1 MMTEDFSKANYTAI
15 ISDLHLCEAEPVHPK
30 YPLWKKFKTKEFFFD
45 DEFEDF
51 LKVISSR
58 ANNEKVELVLNGDI
72 FDFDSV
78 TSYPKDAVYTISW
91 LEKIRG
97 LKPREERSLYKIE
110 RIIDDHPL
118 FFSALSDFIK
128 ANNRVIF
135 IFGNH
140 DVELHFRSVQK
151 AILNSLRL
159 NPAQEDLVR
168 FNEWFYISN
177 QDTLIEHGNQY
188 DPYCV
193 YDDPINPF
201 VKGYNYHY
209 LKLPFGN
216 LACRY
221 ILNGM
226 GFFNPHFDGNYIMS
240 IKDYVLMFFKYMARA
255 QPLLVVDWFLGSVWT
270 LFYTVKDQFAEPMK
284 NPLKTEERV
293 NEIAFKANATPRQV
307 RELKELFVENSSKDP
322 VLIMRELWLDRAFLI
337 LVGFYLIYLLFSIL
351 KNFFDISLF
360 WGFIP
365 LLFLFPFFLFYSKS
379 IVSHVSGYKEPDEK
393 ILAIA
398 GHISAVSRVVFGHTH
413 IPRHEMIGGIEHLN
427 SGTWSPGYLD
437 IECTKPI
444 DLKNFVWISPS
455 EQDGKRVAEV
465 VKYKNLQRIK

>member
-1 MMTEDFSKANYTAI
+1 MTTEDFSKANYTAI

-45 DEFEDF
+45 DDFEGF
-51 LKVISSR
+51 LKLISSK
-58 ANNEKVELVLNGDI
+58 ANGERIELVLNGDI

-78 TSYPKDAVYTISW
+78 TSYPKDAVYKISW

-97 LKPREERSLYKIE
+97 MKPREERSLYKID
-110 RIIDDHPL
+110 RIVDDHPL
-118 FFSALSDFIK
+118 FFSALSEFIK
-128 ANNRVIF
+128 AGNRAVF
-135 IFGNH
+135 VMGNH
-140 DVELHFRSVQK
+140 DVELHYKSVQK
-151 AILNSLRL
+151 SLLNSLRL
-159 NPAQEDLVR
+159 TPDLEDRVR

-209 LKLPFGN
+209 IKLPFGN
-216 LACRY
+216 LASRY
-221 ILNGM
+221 IMNGM
-226 GFFNPHFDGNYIMS
+226 GFFNPHFDSNYIMG
-240 IKDYVLMFFKYMARA
+240 IKEYVRIFFKYMLKA
-255 QPLLVVDWFLGSVWT
+255 QPFLVISWFMGSVWT
-270 LFYTVKDQFAEPMK
+270 LFYTVKDQFAEPLK

-293 NEIAFKANATPRQV
+293 NEIATKANATPRQV
-307 RELKELFVENSSKDP
+307 RELKELFVENSSRDP
-322 VLIMRELWLDRAFLI
+322 MLIMKELWLDRAFLI
-337 LVGFYLIYLLFSIL
+337 MFSFYLVYLLFSIL
-351 KNFFDISLF
+351 KSIFDISLF
-360 WGFIP
+360 WSLIP
-365 LLFLFPFFLFYSKS
+365 LMFLFPFFLFYSKS

-398 GHISAVSRVVFGHTH
+398 GHISAVSRIVFGHTH

-455 EQDGKRVAEV
+455 EHEGKRNAEL
-465 VKYKNLQRIK
+465 VKYKNLHGVK

>member
-45 DEFEDF
+45 DEFDDF
-51 LKVISSR
+51 LKVISAK
-58 ANNEKVELVLNGDI
+58 ANGEKIELVLNGDI

-78 TSYPKDAVYTISW
+78 TSVPKDAVYKISW

-97 LKPREERSLYKIE
+97 LKPREERSLYKIA

-118 FFSALSDFIK
+118 FFSALSVFIK
-128 ANNRVIF
+128 GGNKVVF
-135 IFGNH
+135 VMGNH
-140 DVELHFRSVQK
+140 DVELQYKSVQK

-159 NPAQEDLVR
+159 NPDEDSRVR

-201 VKGYNYHY
+201 VKGYNYQY

-216 LACRY
+216 LASRY
-221 ILNGM
+221 IMNGM
-226 GFFNPHFDGNYIMS
+226 GFFNPHFDSNYIMS
-240 IKDYVLMFFKYMARA
+240 IREYVQTFFKYMLRA
-255 QPLLVVDWFLGSVWT
+255 QPFLVVTWFAGAVWT

-293 NEIAFKANATPRQV
+293 NEIAQKANATPRQV
-307 RELKELFVENSSKDP
+307 RELKELFVDNSSRDP
-322 VLIMRELWLDRAFLI
+322 FLIMRELWLDRAFLI
-337 LVGFYLIYLLFSIL
+337 VVAFYLIYVLFSLL
-351 KNFFDISLF
+351 KSFFDVSLF

-365 LLFLFPFFLFYSKS
+365 LLFLIPFFLFYSNS
-379 IVSHVSGYKEPDEK
+379 IVSHVSGYKQPDEK

-398 GHISAVSRVVFGHTH
+398 GHISAVSRIVFGHTH

-444 DLKNFVWISPS
+444 DQKNFVWIFPS
-455 EQDGKRVAEV
+455 ENDSKRIAELI
-465 VKYKNLQRIK
+465 KYKNLQRIK

>member
-1 MMTEDFSKANYTAI
+1 MTSEDFSKANYTAI

-45 DEFEDF
+45 DEFADF
-51 LKVISSR
+51 LSLILSK
-58 ANNEKVELVLNGDI
+58 ANGDKIELVLNGDI

-78 TSYPKDAVYTISW
+78 TSVPKEAIYKISW

-97 LKPREERSLYKIE
+97 LKPREERSLYKID
-110 RIIDDHPL
+110 RIIDDHPQ
-118 FFSALSDFIK
+118 FFSALSDFVK
-128 ANNRVIF
+128 NGNKVIF
-135 IFGNH
+135 VIGNH
-140 DVELHFRSVQK
+140 DVELQYKSTQK
-151 AILNSLRL
+151 AILRCLRL
-159 NPAQEDLVR
+159 TPFEEDQIR

-201 VKGYNYHY
+201 VKGYNYQY

-216 LACRY
+216 LASRY
-221 ILNGM
+221 IMNGM
-226 GFFNPHFDGNYIMS
+226 GFFNPHFDANYIMS
-240 IKDYVLMFFKYMARA
+240 IKQYIYIFFKYMIKP
-255 QPLLVVDWFLGSVWT
+255 QPFLVVTWFVGAVWT
-270 LFYTVKDQFAEPMK
+270 LFYTVKDQFAEPLK

-293 NEIAFKANATPRQV
+293 NEIAVKANATPRQV
-307 RELKELFVENSSKDP
+307 RELKELFVENSSRDP
-322 VLIMRELWLDRAFLI
+322 FLIMRELWLDRAFLI
-337 LVGFYLIYLLFSIL
+337 VVGFYIVYLLFSLL
-351 KNFFDISLF
+351 KSFFDISLF

-365 LLFLFPFFLFYSKS
+365 LIALIPFFMFYSNS

-398 GHISAVSRVVFGHTH
+398 GHICAVSRIVFGHTH
-413 IPRHEMIGGIEHLN
+413 IPRHEMIGGVEHLN

-444 DLKNFVWISPS
+444 DQKNFVWIFPA
-455 EQDGKRVAEV
+455 ENENKRVAQLI
-465 VKYKNLQRIK
+465 KYKNLQRIK

>member
-1 MMTEDFSKANYTAI
+1 MTAEDFSKANYTAI

-30 YPLWKKFKTKEFFFD
+30 FPLWKKFKTKEFFFD
-45 DEFEDF
+45 DEFDDF
-51 LKVISSR
+51 LKLIATK
-58 ANNEKVELVLNGDI
+58 ANGEKVELILNGDI

-78 TSYPKDAVYTISW
+78 TSVPKDAVYKISW
-91 LEKIRG
+91 LEKLRG
-97 LKPREERSLYKIE
+97 LKPREERSLYKID
-110 RIIDDHPL
+110 RIVSDHPL
-118 FFSALSDFIK
+118 FFSALSSFIK
-128 ANNRVIF
+128 AGNKAVF
-135 IFGNH
+135 IMGNH
-140 DVELHFRSVQK
+140 DVELHFKTVQK
-151 AILNSLRL
+151 AILSSLRL
-159 NPAQEDLVR
+159 GPGEDQQVR

-201 VKGYNYHY
+201 VKGYNYPY

-216 LACRY
+216 LASRY
-221 ILNGM
+221 IMNGM
-226 GFFNPHFDGNYIMS
+226 GFFNPHYDANYILG
-240 IKDYVLMFFKYMARA
+240 IRQYVHMFLKYMLRA
-255 QPLLVVDWFLGSVWT
+255 QPFLVITWFVGAVWT

-293 NEIAFKANATPRQV
+293 NEIAHKANATPRQV
-307 RELKELFVENSSKDP
+307 RELKDLFVENSSRDP
-322 VLIMRELWLDRAFLI
+322 ILIMRELWLDRAFLI
-337 LVGFYLIYLLFSIL
+337 LVGFYLVYVLFSLL
-351 KNFFDISLF
+351 KSIFDVSLF

-365 LLFLFPFFLFYSKS
+365 LLFLIPFFLFYSKS

-398 GHISAVSRVVFGHTH
+398 GHISSVSRIVFGHTH

-444 DLKNFVWISPS
+444 DQKNFVWIFPAES
-455 EQDGKRVAEV
+455 ENKRIAELI
-465 VKYKNLQRIK
+465 KYKNLQRIK